1 MGVDT
6 MFRFLTGV
14 AAAVLMLA
22 ATSDQAQSGSAKRS
36 GTVHIEQVQIALLIS
51 ANLGGGTLTYKGKT
65 HKFSIGGIG
74 VGGFG
79 GSRIIADGFVYDLKK
94 LSDFEGTYVQGRY
107 GAAFGEQS
115 TGKLYMK
122 NGRNVYIELDAKREG
137 LALSAGADGIVIQ
150 FD

>member
-1 MGVDT
+1 

-22 ATSDQAQSGSAKRS
+22 ATPDQAQSGSAKRS

-74 VGGFG
+74 VGGTKEEG
-79 GSRIIADGFVYDLKK
+79 GRVSPF
-94 LSDFEGTYVQGRY
+94 FEGFQPQ
-107 GAAFGEQS
+107 FFFS
-115 TGKLYMK
+115 TADITGMIHFLAEDGNRRRGSVRSTEFNDVSKLPEDQRGQYYHYH
-122 NGRNVYIELDAKREG
+122 V
-137 LALSAGADGIVIQ
+137 
-150 FD
+150 